1 MRAFNLLT
9 IFNTIFK
16 QKKPTMELHIQ
27 ALNISNT
34 TRIGII
40 NRQFDDTFPSKIK
53 LIQGSRWSPVF
64 RCWHIPYTATSWMHF
79 KQIFD
84 NVLIVHPA
92 FDQKLP
98 IALPQNNAHHQEAVT
113 QIIQSVDKK
122 EYIIETFFEQVSI
135 DNISPILET
144 IEKPTPPQYLTISN
158 AITVSEHASDKNYW
172 SIHLPV
178 TMLDTHL
185 ETLKNIHGRRW
196 NARWSAW
203 DVPKTQLTVRF
214 IEKYFADVVHWKC
227 DIKQDL
233 PDRLESNNNSD
244 HARKAI
250 KEQSAP
256 ARYENAV
263 LALEEVLTLKRY
275 SWRTIKGYTNA
286 FRQYIRH
293 FDDMKPSDLTRQH
306 INQYILWCI
315 KQKNITE
322 SYQNQILSA
331 IKMFYIEV
339 VPQEDKVLELIR
351 PKKAHKL
358 PQVLSEEE
366 VVRLIKATDNLKH
379 NTILS
384 LIYSAG
390 LRLGELINLRIG
402 DIQPDNKRIFIRKG
416 KGKKDRYTILSDK
429 VFDKIKDYLQ
439 VYCPV
444 DWLFEGMNG
453 GQYSERSVQNVF
465 TKSKELSRV
474 NPYTTTHT
482 LRHSFASHLYDKG
495 YDIYIIKDLLGHEDI
510 RTTEIYIQISKKS
523 RANIKSPFDSLDI

>member
-1 MRAFNLLT
+1 
-9 IFNTIFK
+9 
-16 QKKPTMELHIQ
+16 MELHIQ
-27 ALNISNT
+27 AINISNT
-34 TRIGII
+34 TRIGIV

-53 LIQGSRWSPVF
+53 QIQGSRWSPVF
-64 RCWHIPYTATSWMHF
+64 RCWHIPYTAKSWTHF
-79 KQIFD
+79 KEIFD
-84 NVLIVHPA
+84 NVLIVNL
-92 FDQKLP
+92 Q
-98 IALPQNNAHHQEAVT
+98 
-113 QIIQSVDKK
+113 DKRVS
-122 EYIIETFFEQVSI
+122 IIETFFEKVTF
-135 DNISPILET
+135 DNITPTLEL
-144 IEKPTPPQYLTISN
+144 IDKSAPPQLSPPQYLTISD
-158 AITVSEHASDKNYW
+158 AITVSEHPSDKNYW

-214 IEKYFADVVHWKC
+214 IEKYFTDVVCWKC
-227 DIKQDL
+227 DIKQNL

-293 FDDMKPSDLTRQH
+293 FDDLKPSDLTRQH

-331 IKMFYIEV
+331 IKMFYMEV

-366 VVRLIKATDNLKH
+366 VIRLIKATDNLKH

-444 DWLFEGMNG
+444 DWLFEGING

-474 NPYTTTHT
+474 NPYSTTHT